1 MKAFISDILF
11 DPFLNLPYTFCEI
24 LHAFFNYPIPLILI
38 VLLIFQSHFSDLL
51 YILPYL
57 NYPNLPLPL
66 FPIHLIMKLQ
76 IIIFD

>member
-38 VLLIFQSHFSDLL
+38 VLLIFQSHFSN
-51 YILPYL
+51 L

-76 IIIFD
+76 IIIFN